1 MPGNRVGGSNGSRT
15 GLRFAAVCVTR
26 ESATPMVIHIRLSL
40 VSDVFSNGL
49 EAVSTDLGL
58 STGRPK
64 KEIGKWI
71 LIGFSALVLIALML
85 LYLSYSHS
93 QAAVEKL
100 LIDPGRD
107 YSRVPFNMIDA
118 TEYCQLKT
126 QRRYGDSLAL
136 SYVDEHSTRIDSRT
150 GIYKVFMFAHV
161 GDLRDYDEEAIHCF
175 VDPERRVLTHYRTI
189 NLEKA
194 SLMSKAAKFFE
205 RF

>member
-1 MPGNRVGGSNGSRT
+1 M
-15 GLRFAAVCVTR
+15 GLWFRAVDKLAGRADT
-26 ESATPMVIHIRLSL
+26 HGDLQRLSL
-40 VSDVFSNGL
+40 VSETFSDGL
-49 EAVSTDLGL
+49 KVVSTDRVL
-58 STGRPK
+58 STSQPNR
-64 KEIGKWI
+64 EFGKWI
-71 LIGFSALVLIALML
+71 LIGFSMLVLMALTL

-100 LIDPGRD
+100 LIDPARD
-107 YSRVPFNMIDA
+107 YSRVPFNMVDA

-126 QRRYGDSLAL
+126 QQRYGDSLAL

-161 GDLRDYDEEAIHCF
+161 GDLRDYQEEAIHCF

-189 NLEKA
+189 DLEKA